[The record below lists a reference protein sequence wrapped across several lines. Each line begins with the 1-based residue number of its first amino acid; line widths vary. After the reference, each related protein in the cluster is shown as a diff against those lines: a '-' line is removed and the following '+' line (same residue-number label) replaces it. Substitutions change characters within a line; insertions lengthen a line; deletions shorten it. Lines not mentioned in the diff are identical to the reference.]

1 MSSLHCWLDSRVAFY
16 WIKGGGEYKQ
26 LMANCVRKT
35 KEHAGVIWRHISTQ
49 DNAED
54 LVSRGG
60 LVTEDYGEDYGEEDQ
75 TGLVIP

>member
-1 MSSLHCWLDSRVAFY
+1 
-16 WIKGGGEYKQ
+16 
-26 LMANCVRKT
+26 MANCVRKT